1 MIEES
6 VFEYMPLSISIYIKD
21 LIRSLSLKEA
31 LNLAMEFERR
41 RNSRL
46 KKLQKE
52 LVYPVILLFIS
63 MTGLFLFDRY
73 GLNSIVSLLK
83 QFNTGTGSFGLFRNM
98 LRFMVYVLYF
108 GFIVLSLLFLYFKK
122 PKRIVMLYVMLCR
135 FKTFNTVK
143 SYYSAELISMM
154 LICRKAGFHTRETLD
169 ILRSLSS
176 CPVTAFLSFHLN
188 RRLEE
193 GDSFKEASDQIYFDD
208 SLKRFIGVAAYSLNY
223 DALM

>member
-1 MIEES
+1 MLRNSIDRALKKIDSKWTAKRFSVQELNYLKELLNTDLPLKTCLKLIETEGNRKIIDSFIKRLEQGEMIEES

-52 LVYPVILLFIS
+52 LVYPVILLFMS

-83 QFNTGTGSFGLFRNM
+83 QFNTGTGTFELFRNM

-122 PKRIVMLYVMLCR
+122 PKRIVMLYVML
-135 FKTFNTVK
+135 
-143 SYYSAELISMM
+143 S
-154 LICRKAGFHTRETLD
+154 
-169 ILRSLSS
+169 
-176 CPVTAFLSFHLN
+176 
-188 RRLEE
+188 
-193 GDSFKEASDQIYFDD
+193 
-208 SLKRFIGVAAYSLNY
+208 
-223 DALM
+223 